1 MIMHFEVHI
10 FFRSDQIMSNK
21 LSRATFMLVS
31 KKTLE
36 RFHEIFLKAYF
47 SLPMV
52 GRGEMF
58 EIEIFFS
65 LKYENADWLICEYVF
80 TS

>member
-1 MIMHFEVHI
+1 
-10 FFRSDQIMSNK
+10 
-21 LSRATFMLVS
+21 MLVS

-52 GRGEMF
+52 GRGEMD

-65 LKYENADWLICEYVF
+65 LKYENADWLICEYIF